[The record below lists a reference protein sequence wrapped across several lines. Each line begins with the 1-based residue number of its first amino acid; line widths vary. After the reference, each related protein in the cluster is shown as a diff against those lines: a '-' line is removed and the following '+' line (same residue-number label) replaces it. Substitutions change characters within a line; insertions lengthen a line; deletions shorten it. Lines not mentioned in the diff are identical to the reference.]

1 MNPQKIQTNTF
12 FLKTKNLQFHF
23 NKFPKCS
30 FVNDVRLTNQEK
42 SKEKCKRYGKS
53 ERGAEPRVEAAIAAV
68 GHAGVF
74 SSSVCFWLGDFQ
86 SRTAMG
92 ILLER
97 RR

>member
-1 MNPQKIQTNTF
+1 MKCTA
-12 FLKTKNLQFHF
+12 
-23 NKFPKCS
+23 CS

-74 SSSVCFWLGDFQ
+74 WSSVCFWLGDFQ